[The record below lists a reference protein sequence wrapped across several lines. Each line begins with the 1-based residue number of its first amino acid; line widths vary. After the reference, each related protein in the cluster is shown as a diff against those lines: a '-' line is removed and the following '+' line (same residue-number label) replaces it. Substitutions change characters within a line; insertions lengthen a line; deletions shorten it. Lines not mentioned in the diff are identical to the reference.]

1 MINAKFQVQIALYHK
16 MKTTTSNYKMFMHE
30 FQGFR
35 KYSRFQTPALK
46 NISRVRQDERHS
58 VELRSK
64 DLNEWVF

>member
-1 MINAKFQVQIALYHK
+1 
-16 MKTTTSNYKMFMHE
+16 MHE

-46 NISRVRQDERHS
+46 NIPRVRQDERHS